1 MCVYNYIYII
11 YILHYNY
18 ICIIISHY
26 HITIYRCVCVCARAF
41 FTSFLFWRRGSWPS
55 WGAYGSPK
63 QLWRASWTCP
73 APTCRAWSC
82 IYLGKREGCT
92 MRWVEPTC
100 CNMLQHVATKRAKH
114 ARSSIST
121 CIHSS
126 VPEAGMPCPNLH
138 PVDKNAMIAF
148 LAMN

>member
-1 MCVYNYIYII
+1 VRVHFLLHFCSGVEVLDPVEELTVAPSSSEEPAGLALHQLAVRDRVFTLEKEKVAPCVG
-11 YILHYNY
+11 LSQH
-18 ICIIISHY
+18 
-26 HITIYRCVCVCARAF
+26 VA
-41 FTSFLFWRRGSWPS
+41 
-55 WGAYGSPK
+55 
-63 QLWRASWTCP
+63 
-73 APTCRAWSC
+73 
-82 IYLGKREGCT
+82 
-92 MRWVEPTC
+92 TC